1 MQCDNIFL
9 HRLIHLSTYKFTT
22 TLKIITIYR
31 PYLYSIQYDKFDENE
46 YDRLF
51 NAWNDVSYVVQFI
64 TAHKDLLHNHHW
76 IHISKAEEAAQQVL
90 EEAEGLE
97 TLIETL
103 CINTAHQT
111 VPDLDS
117 HFRYLEGKYRYE
129 LEYPAMKS
137 YGTKRPSLLR
147 MYAIKLQENCYLITG
162 GGIKLAD
169 SIQHS
174 PDLKNHILQNLDKT
188 RTWLK
193 KQGIIDSDDI

>member
-1 MQCDNIFL
+1 MPIDDVFL
-9 HRLIHLSTYKFTT
+9 HHLIPLLTLKFID
-22 TLKIITIYR
+22 TLKIIAIYK
-31 PYLYSIQYDKFDENE
+31 PHLYSIQYDEVDENE

-51 NAWNDVSYVVQFI
+51 NLWNDVTYVVQFI

-76 IHISKAEEAAQQVL
+76 IHISEAEEAAQQVL

-97 TLIETL
+97 TLIEEL
-103 CINTAHQT
+103 CINTVKQK
-111 VPDLDS
+111 VPNLDS

-137 YGTKRPSLLR
+137 YGIKRPSLLR

-174 PDLKNHILQNLDKT
+174 PDLKNHVLQNLDKT
-188 RTWLK
+188 RSWLK
-193 KQGIIDSDDI
+193 KQGIIDGDDI